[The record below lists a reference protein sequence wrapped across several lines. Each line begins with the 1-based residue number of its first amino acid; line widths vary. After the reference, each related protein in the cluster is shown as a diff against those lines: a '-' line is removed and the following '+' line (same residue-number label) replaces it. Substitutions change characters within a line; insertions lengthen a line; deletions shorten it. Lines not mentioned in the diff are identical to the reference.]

1 MFRAVTANVPV
12 VARDGVL
19 TCAAILKLW
28 KEEPEEK
35 CKEPFCAEAIAEH
48 CDSELLGKYIQAEAE
63 HALRVEVSE
72 IEVISI
78 SVVCTVFICSF
89 FVYSYS
95 FFAQPTHATATQKN
109 ASKELCNDF
118 QLLFGDHVRTAFSLI
133 SLNYV
138 MGEISVFNC
147 L

>member
-1 MFRAVTANVPV
+1 MVLLLRWNNFPCLFMFRAVTANVPV

-48 CDSELLGKYIQAEAE
+48 CDSELLAKYIQAEAE
-63 HALRVEVSE
+63 HSLRVEVSE
-72 IEVISI
+72 IEVR
-78 SVVCTVFICSF
+78 FILHLF
-89 FVYSYS
+89 RLLLIP
-95 FFAQPTHATATQKN
+95 FALSLLLNHAATATQKN

-118 QLLFGDHVRTAFSLI
+118 RLLFGDHVRTAFPNVPVI
-133 SLNYV
+133 V
-138 MGEISVFNC
+138 
-147 L
+147 